1 MNVTQI
7 GELAVRRSIEI
18 DASPERVWEEFAS
31 AERFRLWYTTAGG
44 VDMPC
49 KRLDY
54 EPRAGGAFE
63 TEVDHHDVHFS
74 FGGKV
79 LVYDPPNEL
88 TVEMGPVEFTG
99 VSAVSLLTFR
109 LTETPAGGT
118 RVEII
123 HHAFERF
130 GDAARE
136 TYDAFEGGWNMAQ
149 LGALKSLVE
158 TGRATA

>member
-1 MNVTQI
+1 MNATQI

-18 DASPERVWEEFAS
+18 DATPERVWEEFAS
-31 AERFRLWYTTAGG
+31 AERFRLWYTTEGG

-49 KRLDY
+49 YQMNY
-54 EPRAGGAFE
+54 EPHVGGAFE
-63 TEVDHHDVHFS
+63 TEVNHDDVHYS

-88 TVEMGPVEFTG
+88 TVEMGPIEFPG
-99 VSAVSLLTFR
+99 VSAVSMLTFR
-109 LTETPAGGT
+109 LAETPAGGT

-130 GDAARE
+130 GDAAQE
-136 TYDAFEGGWNMAQ
+136 AYDAFEGGWKLDQ
-149 LGALKSLVE
+149 LVALKSLVE
-158 TGRATA
+158 KGKAAG

>member
-1 MNVTQI
+1 MTTTQI

-18 DASPERVWEEFAS
+18 DATPERVWEEFAS
-31 AERFRLWYTTAGG
+31 AERFGLWYTTEGG

-49 KRLDY
+49 RSINY
-54 EPRAGGAFE
+54 EPRVDGPFE
-63 TEVDHHDVHFS
+63 TEVDHGDVHYS

-88 TVEMGPVEFTG
+88 TVEMGPIEFPG
-99 VSAVSLLTFR
+99 VSAVSMLTFR
-109 LTETPAGGT
+109 LTETAGGT

-130 GDAARE
+130 GAAARE
-136 TYDAFEGGWNMAQ
+136 AYDAFERGWELTQ
-149 LGALKSLVE
+149 LEALRDLVQ
-158 TGRATA
+158 TGRATG